1 MRLLRNIAAI
11 VLALLAVGAASA
23 QALTLQP
30 VGTFVQPTYVT
41 SDPGDAGRLFVVER
55 KGTIQLL
62 ENGVQSKFADISA
75 KIGCGTNCQGERG
88 LMSIALAPD
97 FDQSG
102 RLFVDYANDADGTIH
117 VDELVAT
124 GPGHDSADISTLRPL
139 LSIAHPV
146 KANHNGGQLQF
157 GPDGY
162 LYISTGDGG
171 GENDEFHNAQNPSS
185 QLGKILRLDPNSA
198 APYVIWNL
206 GLRNPYRFSFDR
218 LNGDMVIGD
227 VGQSAREEIDFAPSS
242 FPDVVGGAGNNYGW
256 NCREGFLAGLATD
269 PQCAT
274 PPSTGYTEPVFDYPH
289 TPDPDLGGSRCSLTG
304 GYVVRDAALGAL
316 YGTYIYSDY
325 CSGVL
330 RSLRLPA
337 SAGGRASGDC
347 SLGLRT
353 VHPVSF
359 GEDAAGRL
367 YVVEQGGVVS
377 RFTGLPPTACPTP
390 LPAQP
395 QPLQTRPSNPTFVGI
410 KAQRRRVE
418 RGKRALLTVFVS
430 PCSGRKGT
438 PVRLLRNGRTN
449 GSKYLNRACTARFL
463 PRVRQGTTFT
473 AATRE
478 ERGYLPG
485 RSRHLTVRLAHRKPR

>member
-1 MRLLRNIAAI
+1 MRNIAAI
-11 VLALLAVGAASA
+11 FLALLATGAASA

-30 VGTFVQPTYVT
+30 VGSFVQPTYVT
-41 SDPGDAGRLFVVER
+41 SDPGAAGRLFVVER

-62 ENGVQSKFADISA
+62 ENGVKSKFADISS
-75 KIGCGTNCQGERG
+75 KIGCGANCQGERG

-102 RLFVDYANDADGTIH
+102 RLFVDYAAEADGTIH
-117 VDELVAT
+117 IDELVAA
-124 GPGHDSADISTLRPL
+124 GPDHNSADISTLKSL
-139 LSIAHPV
+139 LSIAHPI

-157 GPDGY
+157 GPDGN

-171 GENDEFHNAQNPSS
+171 GENDEFLNAQNPSS
-185 QLGKILRLDPNSA
+185 QLGKILRIDPDSPA
-198 APYVIWNL
+198 TPYVTWNL

-227 VGQSAREEIDFAPSS
+227 VGQSAREEIDFAPS
-242 FPDVVGGAGNNYGW
+242 PLPGVVGGEGVNYGW
-256 NCREGFLAGLATD
+256 NCREGLLAGPATD

-274 PPSTGYTEPVFDYPH
+274 QPLSAYTDPVFDYPH
-289 TPDPDLGGSRCSLTG
+289 TSDPDLGGSRCSLTG
-304 GYVVRDAALGAL
+304 GYVVRDPALGAL
-316 YGTYIYSDY
+316 GGTYVYSDY

-337 SAGGRASGDC
+337 TVSGRASGDC

-359 GEDAAGRL
+359 GEDAASRL
-367 YVVEQGGVVS
+367 YVVEQGGTVS
-377 RFTGLPPTACPTP
+377 RLTGLPPTACPAP
-390 LPAQP
+390 LPDPPQQP
-395 QPLQTRPSNPTFVGI
+395 QARIPSSPTFIGI

-430 PCSGRKGT
+430 PCKSRKGT
-438 PVRLLRNGRTN
+438 PVQLLSNGRAN
-449 GSKYLNRACTARFL
+449 GSRYLNRACTARFL
-463 PRVRQGTTFT
+463 PRVRRGTTFT